1 MQWQELVVGFRDGMP
16 RQRRRVKM
24 RQYEECFTGS
34 DAVIWLHEYLKAS
47 GTFGA
52 VSKDQ
57 VYLFSWFK
65 NYFSVVIWETLCACH
80 PKPAR
85 KLTITGS
92 MDLVHTHVHVWFC
105 ERQCFESVKQSFR
118 SPTVSVIVTISTPFS
133 ETCPA
138 TVLTRHSF
146 LY

>member
-34 DAVIWLHEYLKAS
+34 DAVTWLHEYLKAS

-57 VYLFSWFK
+57 VDAL
-65 NYFSVVIWETLCACH
+65 NNSVDS
-80 PKPAR
+80 K
-85 KLTITGS
+85 
-92 MDLVHTHVHVWFC
+92 
-105 ERQCFESVKQSFR
+105 
-118 SPTVSVIVTISTPFS
+118 TIS
-133 ETCPA
+133 
-138 TVLTRHSF
+138 L
-146 LY
+146 LL

>member
-34 DAVIWLHEYLKAS
+34 DAVTWLHEYLKAS

-57 VYLFSWFK
+57 VDSLNK
-65 NYFSVVIWETLCACH
+65 TVNQDYFSVV
-80 PKPAR
+80 
-85 KLTITGS
+85 
-92 MDLVHTHVHVWFC
+92 VVV
-105 ERQCFESVKQSFR
+105 
-118 SPTVSVIVTISTPFS
+118 
-133 ETCPA
+133 
-138 TVLTRHSF
+138 
-146 LY
+146 